1 MSIDGTL
8 VLVDSNGDEKVVS
21 PLKMQS
27 FNNTIE
33 SIYDFEYFES
43 LVNIL
48 EKNTGELERYLE
60 KNKFHK
66 NLYENQYG
74 LRLQIE
80 IQRLYLNL
88 ASSQRAFV
96 DTLQKTISKRGRESD
111 LKAFKASISEQ
122 YDTNLGYKMID
133 GLRNFSQHQT
143 LLPITISQS
152 GSELRFK
159 VERKVIL
166 DSKDISASLR
176 SALEANTDIDL
187 QDLISRWKESCEV
200 LHSSVRALFVGLAL
214 DASKKLISISS
225 LSPDPKVLMRYRFRA
240 GNEVYELPLPL
251 ETAKSIIK
259 LQPSL

>member
-1 MSIDGTL
+1 MSTDGTL
-8 VLVDSNGDEKVVS
+8 VLVERNGVETVVS
-21 PLKMQS
+21 SLKMQS

-33 SIYDFEYFES
+33 SIYDFDYFES
-43 LVNIL
+43 LVNII
-48 EKNTGELERYLE
+48 EKNTDELERYLE
-60 KNKFHK
+60 QSKSHK
-66 NLYENQYG
+66 DLYENQYG
-74 LRLQIE
+74 LGLQME

-96 DTLQKTISKRGRESD
+96 DTLKKTISARGRKND
-111 LKAFKASISEQ
+111 LEAFKASLSKE

-143 LLPITISQS
+143 LLPITIIQS
-152 GSELRFK
+152 GSELRIK

-187 QDLISRWKESCEV
+187 QDLILQWKESCKA
-200 LHSSVRALFVGLAL
+200 LHSTVRALFVDMAL
-214 DASKKLISISS
+214 EASKKLISISS
-225 LSPDPKVLMRYRFRA
+225 LSPDPSVLMRLKFRS

-251 ETAKSIIK
+251 ETAKRIIK